1 MIDCWVRS
9 LKWQYGVENVE
20 WYMSVVRDTMLPI
33 SVCADGIAEWNI
45 GDLEVMDCKLEEV

>member
-1 MIDCWVRS
+1 
-9 LKWQYGVENVE
+9 
-20 WYMSVVRDTMLPI
+20 MLPI